1 TSFYPALIV
10 FKSQITCQQ
19 PSNHR
24 GKNLDDIP
32 ENLICEKPKI
42 VRFENK
48 KGGPLL
54 HGETLHLVCE
64 ASGLPEPDITITLP
78 SGHTPDP
85 TFTIKPGGRN
95 IITVTKSAVTAV
107 DAGQYICIAT
117 NAGGSSSSKL
127 YVDVVPE
134 KPKIVRFENKKIGAV
149 VQGETLHLIC
159 EASGLPKPDIKIV
172 IPSGLT
178 PTPTV
183 KSGGRN
189 IIVTM
194 TKSDVTAVDAG
205 QYICIATNAGGSA
218 SDKLYVEVETP
229 TSVMPGVSTGTTEI
243 SEVTTPTPTIQGDST
258 TLRKPTIVWFKINY
272 NTEVHGETPYLVC
285 EASGILPPNII
296 ITLPSG
302 LNVTSGRV
310 IVGVNG
316 TITITNVSAADVGLY
331 TCIASNPAGSASAT
345 VLVDAQTNASVLPTF
360 NTYFPVSKA
369 PPIGNTLPFVSPPS
383 NAPHPVSTAHPLRNS
398 EVRPSNLPFAVGL
411 GTFLGV
417 LLISGL
423 LIAFCWKQKP
433 PNDPGLAPT
442 IFPPNTDGM
451 VNSSNN
457 DSGTAGPNEELN
469 MPENVYENPDSDMDI
484 ISCEATSGNDGPEDQ
499 FVHTGGPNLKSR
511 LAPDSRLVHNALTV
525 HELVNIVYGK
535 DVHEDPDS
543 AMGIKS
549 CVAAGGNDDPGDQF
563 DAGGPKLKSGLPP
576 KSKLVH
582 NPLTVHELVNVVYGK
597 DVCETG
603 HNEEASAATSHSI
616 NGENEKEV
624 AEGEEYA
631 TPHYDD
637 KSVFDKKSSVEGASR
652 VIYDSTNGQESG
664 SNASSQV
671 VYHSEEGSAVS
682 VASPSIYKHDKE
694 KQESPNRPKN
704 YETDNQKKAV
714 SVPRFIYENSE

>member
-1 TSFYPALIV
+1 M
-10 FKSQITCQQ
+10 
-19 PSNHR
+19 
-24 GKNLDDIP
+24 
-32 ENLICEKPKI
+32 
-42 VRFENK
+42 
-48 KGGPLL
+48 
-54 HGETLHLVCE
+54 
-64 ASGLPEPDITITLP
+64 
-78 SGHTPDP
+78 
-85 TFTIKPGGRN
+85 
-95 IITVTKSAVTAV
+95 
-107 DAGQYICIAT
+107 
-117 NAGGSSSSKL
+117 
-127 YVDVVPE
+127 
-134 KPKIVRFENKKIGAV
+134 

-159 EASGLPKPDIKIV
+159 EASGLPKPDIKITL
-172 IPSGLT
+172 PSGLT
-178 PTPTV
+178 PTLTV
-183 KSGGRN
+183 KSGERK
-189 IIVTM
+189 IVTM

-205 QYICIATNAGGSA
+205 QYICIATNPGGSA
-218 SDKLYVEVETP
+218 SGKLYVEVETP
-229 TSVMPGVSTGTTEI
+229 TSAMPGVSTGTTEI
-243 SEVTTPTPTIQGDST
+243 SEVTTPTPTTQVDST
-258 TLRKPTIVWFKINY
+258 TLRKPTIVRFKINY
-272 NTEVHGETPYLVC
+272 NTEIQGGTPYLVC
-285 EASGILPPNII
+285 EASGILPPNVIV
-296 ITLPSG
+296 TLPSG
-302 LNVTSGRV
+302 LNVTSGSV
-310 IVGVNG
+310 MMGVNG

-331 TCIASNPAGSASAT
+331 TCIASNHAGSASAT
-345 VLVDAQTNASVLPTF
+345 VLVDDQTYASVLPTF

-383 NAPHPVSTAHPLRNS
+383 NVPHPVSTGHPLRNS

-433 PNDPGLAPT
+433 PNDPVSFAPT
-442 IFPPNTDGM
+442 IYPPNTDDM

-457 DSGTAGPNEELN
+457 DSGTAGQNEDLN
-469 MPENVYENPDSDMDI
+469 MHENVYENPDSDMDI
-484 ISCEATSGNDGPEDQ
+484 TSCEATSGNDGPEDQ

-511 LAPDSRLVHNALTV
+511 LAPDSKLVHNALTV
-525 HELVNIVYGK
+525 HELVNVVYGK
-535 DVHEDPDS
+535 DVHEKPDS

-597 DVCETG
+597 DVCEAG
-603 HNEEASAATSHSI
+603 HKEEALAATSHSI
-616 NGENEKEV
+616 HGENEKEV

-637 KSVFDKKSSVEGASR
+637 KSVFDKKSSVGGTSR

-694 KQESPNRPKN
+694 KHEAPNCRKLYKN
-704 YETDNQKKAV
+704 DDQKTAV
-714 SVPRFIYENSE
+714 SVPRFMYENNE